1 MKGSVA
7 RTCLVAPGLVLTA
20 VLLTGC
26 PKTPGV
32 APEAN
37 TGGTGGAAHRQT
49 AAPSRPPGAPTR
61 TVRSNAYAATTAL
74 GDVHFDVDRAA
85 ILPGDQAVFDSN
97 VDWLKSNTSVRLL
110 LEGFADERGTMTHN
124 RALGER
130 RAAAVRDALVA
141 NGIEASRISIRS
153 YGEEHPVCAARTDP
167 CWARNRR
174 VQFLVR
180 E

>member
-7 RTCLVAPGLVLTA
+7 RTCLLASGLVLTA
-20 VLLTGC
+20 ILLTGC
-26 PKTPGV
+26 PKKPGV
-32 APEAN
+32 TPEAN
-37 TGGTGGAAHRQT
+37 TGGTGASVHQQT

-97 VDWLKSNTSVRLL
+97 VDWLKSNAAVRLL
-110 LEGFADERGTMTHN
+110 LEGFADERGTTAHN

-141 NGIEASRISIRS
+141 NGIEASRINIRS
-153 YGEEHPVCAARTDP
+153 YGEDRPVCADRTNP
-167 CWARNRR
+167 CWAKNRR
-174 VQFLVR
+174 VQFLVSK
-180 E
+180 

>member
-1 MKGSVA
+1 MTASATRRCV
-7 RTCLVAPGLVLTA
+7 LAPALVLIA
-20 VLLTGC
+20 IVLTGC
-26 PKTPGV
+26 PKTPGR

-37 TGGTGGAAHRQT
+37 TGGTGAPTHRET
-49 AAPSRPPGAPTR
+49 AAPSRPPAAPTR
-61 TVRSNAYAATTAL
+61 TGRSPGYVATTAL

-85 ILPGDQAVFDSN
+85 ILPGDQTVFDSN
-97 VDWLKSNTSVRLL
+97 VGWLKSNITVHLL
-110 LEGFADERGTMTHN
+110 LEGFADDRGTTAHN

-141 NGIEASRISIRS
+141 SGIGASRISIRS
-153 YGEEHPVCAARTDP
+153 YGEDRPVCTGQTDP

-180 E
+180 Q

>member
-1 MKGSVA
+1 
-7 RTCLVAPGLVLTA
+7 
-20 VLLTGC
+20 
-26 PKTPGV
+26 
-32 APEAN
+32 
-37 TGGTGGAAHRQT
+37 
-49 AAPSRPPGAPTR
+49 
-61 TVRSNAYAATTAL
+61 VRSNAYAATTAL

>member
-7 RTCLVAPGLVLTA
+7 RTYLLAPGLVLTA
-20 VLLTGC
+20 ILLTGC

-37 TGGTGGAAHRQT
+37 TGTGGSAQRQT

-74 GDVHFDVDRAA
+74 GDVHFNVDRAA

-97 VDWLKSNTSVRLL
+97 VDWLKSNAAVRLL
-110 LEGFADERGTMTHN
+110 LEGFADERGTTTHN

-153 YGEEHPVCAARTDP
+153 YGEDHPVCVDRTDP

-174 VQFLVR
+174 VQFLVSQ
-180 E
+180 